1 MEFDLIKEI
10 SKAQKGLNKKKE
22 IYIDLKT
29 KNMGTKRNGKF
40 IPDAENENTNL
51 KQKDIDKCKNLG

>member
-10 SKAQKGLNKKKE
+10 SKAQKGLNKKQE

-29 KNMGTKRNGKF
+29 KIWEQKET
-40 IPDAENENTNL
+40 ENL
-51 KQKDIDKCKNLG
+51 FLMQKMKTQI

>member
-10 SKAQKGLNKKKE
+10 SKAQKGLNKKQE

-40 IPDAENENTNL
+40 IPDANTNL
-51 KQKDIDKCKNLG
+51 KQKDIDKGKNLG